1 MGFFMI
7 GAVSEFYIKTKTST
21 KFNYFKFFSI
31 YKCL

>member
-7 GAVSEFYIKTKTST
+7 GAVSEFYIKAKTST
-21 KFNYFKFFSI
+21 KFNYFDFFSI